1 MNESKCLCGEKEDM
15 KHIYNCKYL
24 NSEDLEE
31 NFENLF
37 CGNLQIQAKVFKR
50 FEINLNTREEFQN
63 NDQNENESDHVIHCD
78 PPYSSLL
85 EFGNG

>member
-31 NFENLF
+31 NSENYF
-37 CGNLQIQAKVFKR
+37 V
-50 FEINLNTREEFQN
+50 EISKYKQKYLKDLKST
-63 NDQNENESDHVIHCD
+63 
-78 PPYSSLL
+78 
-85 EFGNG
+85 